1 MLIFENLGNYAR
13 IYSKVSFRILFLW
26 EVLWGFS
33 TMCIGSNSYC
43 NFVGVSGGDAL
54 AGIPRLVF

>member
-1 MLIFENLGNYAR
+1 MVIFENLGNYAR

-33 TMCIGSNSYC
+33 TMCNVT
-43 NFVGVSGGDAL
+43 NMFHQAL
-54 AGIPRLVF
+54 VYFTFLLFYKDVYVK